1 MRTMTAMRE
10 IYADTLLAV
19 RLNAGYFI
27 AVTALFLVIDWLDW
41 LVIQLAL
48 ALLMVFQLYR
58 HVLYGD
64 RLSLRTPL
72 LGSTASSFGRFIV
85 VNALVF
91 GILIAATVAIAF
103 GLVGLGLPFDLLADY
118 GTLIILLVLGAYALL
133 LVVFGTA
140 LPATVAGET
149 LSDSLSFARTRQTA
163 WGIAAGLLAGPGVV
177 AAMTLTATHYFIDP
191 LGHDLDLTRSENI
204 NLVELALS
212 CLVEVA
218 STVQTLMA
226 VVVLCHAYRQVMPR
240 PLGERLEDVFS

>member
-1 MRTMTAMRE
+1 MRTETAMRD

-48 ALLMVFQLYR
+48 AVVMVFQLYR

-64 RLSLRTPL
+64 RLSLRKPL
-72 LGSTASSFGRFIV
+72 LGSKASSFGRFVV
-85 VNALVF
+85 VNALLF
-91 GILIAATVAIAF
+91 GILIAVTVAIAF
-103 GLVGLGLPFDLLADY
+103 GLVGLGMPFEHLEDY
-118 GTLIILLVLGAYALL
+118 ASLITLFVLGAYALL

-163 WGIAAGLLAGPGVV
+163 WGIAAGLLAGPGLV
-177 AAMTLTATHYFIDP
+177 AAMTLAARHYLIDP
-191 LGHDLDLTRSENI
+191 LGHDLDLTRTENI
-204 NLVELALS
+204 DLVELALS

-218 STVQTLMA
+218 STVQTILA
-226 VVVLCHAYRQVMPR
+226 VVVLCHSYRQVMPR